1 MQYVRK
7 QEKVDAIQLVGKT
20 TIEIEEGT
28 GEMIEGEV
36 GDWLVRT
43 SDGENFILSDD
54 EFNSK
59 YEPVKQQKQQQG
71 QRAVTP
77 DALFNLYEENAR
89 AQNTTPVYPVNQQ
102 QYPQQAPYAAQ
113 GAIYPPQSLPP
124 MIPIGQPQLQQQ
136 QPPQQEKRAQP
147 PKKKGFGALFGG
159 RKKKGSKNPEKDDF
173 TSSNIQIV

>member
-43 SDGENFILSDD
+43 SDGESFIMTD
-54 EFNSK
+54 EEFKSK
-59 YEPVKQQKQQQG
+59 YELMRQQKQQQG

-77 DALFNLYEENAR
+77 DVLFNLYEENAR
-89 AQNTTPVYPVNQQ
+89 IPNNPQGYPQIQ
-102 QYPQQAPYAAQ
+102 HQYPQQMPMAQ
-113 GAIYPPQSLPP
+113 GVTYQPQPLQP
-124 MIPIGQPQLQQQ
+124 MIPTGQP
-136 QPPQQEKRAQP
+136 PAPQEKRAQP
-147 PKKKGFGALFGG
+147 PRKKGLGGLFGG
-159 RKKKGSKNPEKDDF
+159 RKKKHPKAPEKDDF
-173 TSSNIQIV
+173 TSSNVQIV

>member
-20 TIEIEEGT
+20 TIEIDEGE

-43 SDGENFILSDD
+43 SDGESFILND
-54 EFNSK
+54 EEFKSK
-59 YEPVKQQKQQQG
+59 YEPMRQQKQQG

-77 DALFNLYEENAR
+77 DALFNLYEETAR
-89 AQNTTPVYPVNQQ
+89 AQPIQQGYQQIPQ

-113 GAIYPPQSLPP
+113 GALYPPQPQQPLPP
-124 MIPIGQPQLQQQ
+124 MIPIGQPQQ
-136 QPPQQEKRAQP
+136 QPQQREKRAQP
-147 PKKKGFGALFGG
+147 PKKKGGLGGLFGG
-159 RKKKGSKNPEKDDF
+159 RKKKSSKAPEKDDF
-173 TSSNIQIV
+173 TSSNVQIV